1 MIIVVNAYSLWFIT
15 LFFNCN
21 KYILREEFIHEYN
34 VSSFSNEI
42 IKTQE
47 ILINLCRNKEGVD
60 TYIEKLLKA
69 LTKTERGLL

>member
-1 MIIVVNAYSLWFIT
+1 MVYHT
-15 LFFNCN
+15 LFNCN

-69 LTKTERGLL
+69 LTRTERGLL